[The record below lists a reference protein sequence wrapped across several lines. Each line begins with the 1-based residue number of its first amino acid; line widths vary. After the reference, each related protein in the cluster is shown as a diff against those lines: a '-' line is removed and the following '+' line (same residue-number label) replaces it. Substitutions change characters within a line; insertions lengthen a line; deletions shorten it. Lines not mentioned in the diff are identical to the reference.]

1 VSFNGTII
9 IFNGRERNVLEF
21 KQDSEI
27 LTIIGNLPFK
37 TATSIVLSTTAIP
50 KGQDVVWLF
59 AGNEQRVTNP
69 ILIFNTTNKVVYIPS
84 VNSTSLPSLY
94 VTPVSVWDGRQG
106 YLIGGF
112 GRV

>member
-1 VSFNGTII
+1 MEQSSSSM
-9 IFNGRERNVLEF
+9 EENVLEF

-27 LTIIGNLPFK
+27 LTIIDNPAFQTG
-37 TATSIVLSTTAIP
+37 TSIVLCTTAIP
-50 KGQDVVWLF
+50 KGQAGVWLF
-59 AGNEQRVTNP
+59 AGNEQRATNS
-69 ILIFNTTNKVVYIPS
+69 ILFFKKTNKVVYIPS